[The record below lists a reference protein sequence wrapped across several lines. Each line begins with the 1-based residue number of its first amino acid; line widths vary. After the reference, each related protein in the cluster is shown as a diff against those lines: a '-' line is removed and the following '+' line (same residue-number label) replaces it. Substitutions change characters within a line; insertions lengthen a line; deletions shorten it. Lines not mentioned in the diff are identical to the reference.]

1 MEIEDTVIAFW
12 MDVSLFGESMPF
24 VETMAQVQ
32 RTTGNGFVDSWR
44 KGTIT
49 PRLIDVYEDFV
60 SWSQKTGRGVVPS
73 VAAFVVGCEG
83 IGCQVKQ
90 IARPWVKD
98 ESVTQDKQPVCL
110 MVPDL
115 RQLRESLGTAE
126 FFVQGRYDAKQ
137 AA

>member
-1 MEIEDTVIAFW
+1 MEIEDTVISFW

-73 VAAFVVGCEG
+73 VAAFVVGCEE
-83 IGCQVKQ
+83 IGCRVKQ

-98 ESVTQDKQPVCL
+98 GTPTPDRQPVCL

-115 RQLRESLGTAE
+115 KQLRESLGTAE
-126 FFVQGRYDAKQ
+126 FFRSDRYAEKQ